1 MLTFIIISL
10 IIGVILLCV
19 AVYNAVK
26 YDDHCF
32 NIIIAIAG
40 IYLLCSI
47 LYFALSPTDI
57 DVRSGTAEYVKK
69 HHIEISS
76 NDTIEYDLYRLEWI
90 NKQ

>member
-1 MLTFIIISL
+1 MTAFIIISL

-19 AVYNAVK
+19 AIYNVVK
-26 YDDHCF
+26 DDNYYF
-32 NIIIAIAG
+32 MPIVAITG
-40 IYLLCSI
+40 VYLLCSI

-76 NDTIEYDLYRLEWI
+76 NDTIEYDLYRLDWI
-90 NKQ
+90 NK